1 LFDDCTLKLSEVM
14 LSPLYDSKLFIA
26 SVGFLILL
34 LAFDFF
40 VVATS
45 LPYFSTSTILF
56 LPFGD

>member
-1 LFDDCTLKLSEVM
+1 M

-45 LPYFSTSTILF
+45 LLYFSTSTILF